1 MTRRPPGMWA
11 AVWLSLGPAVSNGFA
26 RFAYAL
32 ILPAMRADLDWS
44 YTQAGSMNSVN
55 ALGYLAGSLVAF
67 YTIAAVGARRL
78 FIGGMYA
85 TAAALALSALVTGF
99 DALALLRFAAGVSGA
114 IVFIAGGALAAAL
127 FPDEPRRA
135 AAAIGIYFAGGGI
148 GIVLPGVTLPW
159 LFAYAG
165 SQAWPAAWLAMG
177 AAGLVISIVCTL
189 LVGPAA
195 AASAPIARAPLRV
208 RVFAPILSGYFL
220 FGVGYIAYMTFI
232 IAWMRDH
239 GSGPGAVAATW
250 GALGLAC
257 VASHRVWR
265 HPLAAWQGGRA
276 TAATILTLTAG
287 ASLPLLSTAL
297 PVMIASAI
305 LFGGALFIVPASV
318 TAYAK
323 KWLPVELWGKAV
335 AGFTIAFSTGQILG
349 PVLTGAL
356 SDATG
361 SLFAG
366 LMLSAAVL
374 LIGAIATLWQT
385 DPAPRTASAAERG

>member
-1 MTRRPPGMWA
+1 MWA

-32 ILPAMRADLDWS
+32 ILPAMRADLDWT

-67 YTIAAVGARRL
+67 YAIAAVGARRL

-127 FPDEPRRA
+127 VPDEPRRA
-135 AAAIGIYFAGGGI
+135 AAAIAIYFAGGGI
-148 GIVLPGVTLPW
+148 GIVLPGITLPW

-165 SQAWPAAWLAMG
+165 NASWPAAWLALG
-177 AAGLVISIVCTL
+177 AVALVISIVCAL
-189 LVGPAA
+189 RVGPAA
-195 AASAPIARAPLRV
+195 GAGAPIARAPWRIRDFL
-208 RVFAPILSGYFL
+208 PILSGYFL

-239 GSGPGAVAATW
+239 GAGPGAVAATW
-250 GALGLAC
+250 GALGLAT
-257 VASHRVWR
+257 VASPRVWR
-265 HPLAAWQGGRA
+265 HPLAAWRGGRA

-287 ASLPLLSTAL
+287 AVLPLLSTAL
-297 PVMIASAI
+297 PVMILSAV

-318 TAYAK
+318 TAYSK

-335 AGFTIAFSTGQILG
+335 AGFTIAFSAGQILG

-366 LMLSAAVL
+366 LMLSAGVMLVGAV
-374 LIGAIATLWQT
+374 AAWWQS
-385 DPAPRTASAAERG
+385 DPGHQAAAPTAAGRG

>member
-1 MTRRPPGMWA
+1 MTRRHPGMWA

-32 ILPAMRADLDWS
+32 ILPAMRADLHWS

-195 AASAPIARAPLRV
+195 AASAPIARAAAGPRIRSDPERLFPV
-208 RVFAPILSGYFL
+208 RCRLHRL
-220 FGVGYIAYMTFI
+220 H
-232 IAWMRDH
+232 DLH
-239 GSGPGAVAATW
+239 
-250 GALGLAC
+250 
-257 VASHRVWR
+257 HRV
-265 HPLAAWQGGRA
+265 
-276 TAATILTLTAG
+276 
-287 ASLPLLSTAL
+287 
-297 PVMIASAI
+297 
-305 LFGGALFIVPASV
+305 
-318 TAYAK
+318 
-323 KWLPVELWGKAV
+323 
-335 AGFTIAFSTGQILG
+335 
-349 PVLTGAL
+349 
-356 SDATG
+356 DA
-361 SLFAG
+361 
-366 LMLSAAVL
+366 
-374 LIGAIATLWQT
+374 
-385 DPAPRTASAAERG
+385 

>member
-1 MTRRPPGMWA
+1 MWA

-32 ILPAMRADLDWS
+32 ILPAMRADLDWT

-67 YTIAAVGARRL
+67 YAIAAVGARRL

-135 AAAIGIYFAGGGI
+135 AAAIAIYFAGGGI
-148 GIVLPGVTLPW
+148 GIVLPGITLPW

-165 SQAWPAAWLAMG
+165 NASWPAAWLALG
-177 AAGLVISIVCTL
+177 AVALVISIVCAL
-189 LVGPAA
+189 RVGPAA
-195 AASAPIARAPLRV
+195 GAGAPIARAPWRIRDFL
-208 RVFAPILSGYFL
+208 PILSGYFL

-239 GSGPGAVAATW
+239 GAGPGAVAATW
-250 GALGLAC
+250 GALGLAT
-257 VASHRVWR
+257 VASPRVWR
-265 HPLAAWQGGRA
+265 HPLAAWRGGRA

-287 ASLPLLSTAL
+287 AVLPLLSTAL
-297 PVMIASAI
+297 PVMILSAV

-318 TAYAK
+318 TAYSK

-335 AGFTIAFSTGQILG
+335 AGFTIAFSAGQILG

-366 LMLSAAVL
+366 LMLSAGVMLVGAV
-374 LIGAIATLWQT
+374 AAWWQS
-385 DPAPRTASAAERG
+385 DPGHQAAAPTAAGRG